1 MARIMN
7 LIQKMDDKVIT
18 KAPFW
23 KRIGWMAIIWGG
35 SVLGLFVVATVFHV
49 LMYMA
54 GMREH

>member
-1 MARIMN
+1 MN

-23 KRIGWMAIIWGG
+23 KRVGWMAIIWGG
-35 SVLGLFVVATVFHV
+35 SVVGLFVVATVFHV